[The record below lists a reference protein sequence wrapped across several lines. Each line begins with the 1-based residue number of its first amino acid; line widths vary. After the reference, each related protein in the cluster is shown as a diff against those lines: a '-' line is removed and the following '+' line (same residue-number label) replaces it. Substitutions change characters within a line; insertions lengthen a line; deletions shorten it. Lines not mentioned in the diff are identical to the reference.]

1 MLRALLKPVFEK
13 FGNRY
18 DYNVDYMSEMDEGS
32 PGVLAKMAL
41 MNPLS
46 SHNKVAPKEA
56 YYIAKLVSTHYHDC
70 GPCLRLVCNMAAE
83 AGVGRSLILQTL
95 QAPQEL
101 PDNLAEVAA
110 YAQAVVAQ
118 DHAQLAELQ
127 PRMKSNWSQGAIAE
141 ISLAIAF
148 GGFYPMMKR
157 GLGSA
162 TACEPVVNEL
172 RQQLGA
178 HA

>member
-1 MLRALLKPVFEK
+1 MLRALLKPV
-13 FGNRY
+13 
-18 DYNVDYMSEMDEGS
+18 
-32 PGVLAKMAL
+32 
-41 MNPLS
+41 
-46 SHNKVAPKEA
+46 
-56 YYIAKLVSTHYHDC
+56 
-70 GPCLRLVCNMAAE
+70 
-83 AGVGRSLILQTL
+83 ILQAL

-101 PDNLAEVAA
+101 PEELAEVAA
-110 YAQAVVAQ
+110 YAQAVVEQ
-118 DHAQLAELQ
+118 DNAQLAEPQ
-127 PRMKSNWSQGAIAE
+127 PLMKTNWSQGAMAE